1 MTKTAIGVPHQAR
14 PTNEVTWPWI
24 LLGVLQLLAAMPM
37 LALIVG
43 GGLVAGIM
51 GLASGGS
58 VGMAVPLLLLL
69 SGPALGLGLPA
80 LMLLSP
86 VVRRSNRHSL
96 FALHCSGLLCG
107 TAIEYFFWVSPAMR

>member
-1 MTKTAIGVPHQAR
+1 MAKTAFNVPHQA
-14 PTNEVTWPWI
+14 PPAGKAAWPWV
-24 LLGVLQLLAAMPM
+24 LLGLLQLLAAVPM
-37 LALIVG
+37 LAVIVS

-58 VGMAVPLLLLL
+58 VSVVGMVLLLI
-69 SGPALGLGLPA
+69 SGPALGLALPA

-86 VVRRSNRHSL
+86 VVRRSNRHPL

-107 TAIEYFFWVSPAMR
+107 TAIEYFFWVAPAMR